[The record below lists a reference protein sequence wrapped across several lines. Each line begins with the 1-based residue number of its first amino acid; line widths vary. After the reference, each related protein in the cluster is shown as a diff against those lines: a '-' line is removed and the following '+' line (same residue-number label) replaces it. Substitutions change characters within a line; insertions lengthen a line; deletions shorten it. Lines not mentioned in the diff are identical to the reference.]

1 MWDTLLKSNIF
12 YKFYIEYIFLYNAI
26 LENKML
32 NRKAHECISSF

>member
-32 NRKAHECISSF
+32 NRKASECISSF